1 MSEFTPT
8 QNMIRNI
15 ELFMTW
21 RSLRHPDVAR
31 AMKTLGFPWHPK
43 TVYRVLGGDRPIH
56 LDEVYGLALVFE
68 TTVGALLDP
77 ATGERRS
84 SAEAFKTGYKI
95 ELMDAIGLMEFRK
108 LLEIPED
115 RLERAEVGVRSWVP
129 EDFVDGVP
137 QWKTWPLS
145 SANQKL
151 NAMIRATGWKNVDE
165 VLAAH
170 PAGFDVLM
178 DLISFIEEH
187 PKSREG
193 AAVD

>member
-8 QNMIRNI
+8 QNMIRNV

-43 TVYRVLGGDRPIH
+43 TVYRILAGDRPIH

-77 ATGERRS
+77 ATAEASVSR
-84 SAEAFKTGYKI
+84 EAFKTGYRI
-95 ELMDAIGLMEFRK
+95 ELMNPIGLMQFRK
-108 LLEIPED
+108 LLDIPED
-115 RLERAEVGVRSWVP
+115 RLETAEIGVRSWSP
-129 EDFVDGVP
+129 TDFVDGVP

-145 SANQKL
+145 SANQKI
-151 NAMIRATGWKNVDE
+151 NAMLKANRWNNVDE

-170 PAGFDVLM
+170 PEGFDVLM
-178 DLISFIEEH
+178 DLVRFIAEH
-187 PKSREG
+187 PRSQEE
-193 AAVD
+193 APVS